1 MRLTAP
7 VPRPSKIIGAGLNYR
22 SHAEE
27 LGLPIPAQPILF
39 LRLPSAVIGP
49 HDDIVLPVGRVDWEA
64 ELVVVMG
71 RRGRHIPVGR
81 AWEHVAGLT
90 CGQDVSHRDEQDRGG
105 EWMSIAKSFDTFAPI
120 GPVLVTPDELEEPN
134 DLSLACWLDGELVQ
148 STKTSDM
155 VFTVPEL
162 VARISTICTLEP
174 GDLIFTGTPPGVG
187 MGRRP
192 PRFLANGNVL
202 ETEIQGIGRMTNR
215 CVAEGSLAPTA

>member
-1 MRLTAP
+1 
-7 VPRPSKIIGAGLNYR
+7 
-22 SHAEE
+22 
-27 LGLPIPAQPILF
+27 
-39 LRLPSAVIGP
+39 
-49 HDDIVLPVGRVDWEA
+49 
-64 ELVVVMG
+64 
-71 RRGRHIPVGR
+71 
-81 AWEHVAGLT
+81 
-90 CGQDVSHRDEQDRGG
+90 
-105 EWMSIAKSFDTFAPI
+105 MSIAKSFDTFAPI